1 VLFLYGGGE
10 DVMSKLTDKQE
21 AFVREY
27 MIDLNATQAYLRAGY
42 KVSDNVARA
51 NASRLLTNANI
62 HARIEQLQADR
73 AKKLELD
80 ANWVLQRLKDISDRC
95 MQAEP
100 VLEFDYEEKK
110 LVETGEY
117 KFDSNGANK
126 ATELIGKHLGMF
138 KDKLEVNGETKLVV
152 KRRRMNEDAGD
163 NN

>member
-1 VLFLYGGGE
+1 
-10 DVMSKLTDKQE
+10 MRLTDKQE

-42 KVSDNVARA
+42 KVNDNVARA
-51 NASRLLTNANI
+51 NASRLLTNANV
-62 HARIEQLQADR
+62 HARIEQLQAER

-80 ANWVLQRLKDISDRC
+80 ANWVLRRLKDISDRC
-95 MQAEP
+95 MQSEP

-138 KDKLEVNGETKLVV
+138 KDKLEISGETGVRIINDIPRNTNKSS
-152 KRRRMNEDAGD
+152 
-163 NN
+163 